1 MSSAPF
7 NTAAFTCFPV
17 CVMQHV
23 KLIIISVQ
31 YWFSDLYIHIYNM
44 YDSATAT
51 FFFSSSFS
59 SAEIRQEK
67 KADSG
72 KGVDRETCL

>member
-31 YWFSDLYIHIYNM
+31 YWFSDLYTDLNLQH
-44 YDSATAT
+44 